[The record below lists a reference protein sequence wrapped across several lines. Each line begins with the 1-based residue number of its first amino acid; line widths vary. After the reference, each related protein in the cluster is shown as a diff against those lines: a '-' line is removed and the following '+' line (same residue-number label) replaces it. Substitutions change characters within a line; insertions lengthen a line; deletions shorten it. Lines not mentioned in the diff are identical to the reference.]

1 MTYPGQSRYLIVHQ
15 CGHMKLEHLNVLQY
29 DVGGSTILLI
39 SDELLIALHNV
50 PQFVS
55 QVILLKFQLRT

>member
-1 MTYPGQSRYLIVHQ
+1 
-15 CGHMKLEHLNVLQY
+15 MKLEHLNILQD

-39 SDELLIALHNV
+39 SDKLLIALHNV

-55 QVILLKFQLRT
+55 QVILLKFESLKHRSKLKAD